1 MAPAA
6 RRTNTVSDAKT
17 AMRGL
22 QTRLMRYREV
32 FAHAGECL
40 MLLATDGRVLETNP
54 QVAQRLG
61 RRSRPRRGDL
71 VWKAACWQ
79 PATAAERWQA
89 AVSSAAHGSPVH
101 LETRI
106 TTARTVRMLEW
117 SLTPVGDERGGV
129 GLILV
134 EGRDLTAEKQIQEA
148 LRDSRELFGRLVA
161 ESGDALIVATNG
173 GRIKLFNQRAAAI
186 FGYSPDEIIGEPLT
200 ELIPDARSLW
210 QRRSSS
216 GSHGLIVGAGFE
228 HRHVVAKRKSGDWF
242 PADVTLTRL
251 RGRPHSL
258 VLSLH
263 DLSEQW
269 AGEEVRL
276 GLLAAAHEPTTRDRG
291 RARHLALLT
300 EADTLLSRASDLDRM
315 LQVVG
320 SLIIPEVAACCLI
333 DLRHPGGQRV
343 RFATHHTE
351 RLPPALDSALREYPK
366 DPNRPFMGRTA
377 LTTGATEFVSRL
389 SETRLHLLAQNEELL
404 EALHAL
410 GARSY
415 VSVPLLARQR
425 PLGVITAIRD
435 RTMPPFT
442 PAEVV
447 LLEQLAQLAAPALD
461 HGIAYERAL
470 TAIRQRDEVMSVV
483 THDLRGALNALNYS
497 STAIE
502 EVLPAQTD
510 ERLPR
515 LLTTM
520 RESVEWMDRL
530 INDLVDIASIEAGRL
545 SLELRA
551 VEPAAL
557 VLRSARQF
565 EEEASAR
572 GVHLVVDVQGELP
585 AIVAD
590 PDRLLQVL
598 ANLISNALKFTPP
611 FGTITLSG
619 ERRDGEVVFAVSDSG
634 PGIPEEEQQRIF
646 DRFEHIRRGPDIR
659 GTGLGLAIARGIVES
674 HGGRIWVQ
682 STPGSGSR
690 FAFTIPLGASTSR
703 WMGHDRHSDMVG
715 SLSS

>member
-1 MAPAA
+1 
-6 RRTNTVSDAKT
+6 
-17 AMRGL
+17 MRGL
-22 QTRLMRYREV
+22 QTRLLRYREV

-61 RRSRPRRGDL
+61 RRTRPRRGDL
-71 VWKAACWQ
+71 IWNAACWA
-79 PATAAERWQA
+79 PPTEVERWQA
-89 AVSSAAHGSPVH
+89 AVSSAARGSPVH
-101 LETRI
+101 LETRV

-117 SLTPVGDERGGV
+117 SLTPLGDERGGV

-134 EGRDLTAEKQIQEA
+134 EGRDLTAEKHIQEA
-148 LRDSRELFGRLVA
+148 LHDSRELFGRLVA
-161 ESGDALIVATNG
+161 ESGDALIVAANG
-173 GRIKLFNQRAAAI
+173 GRIKLFNQRAAAM
-186 FGYSPDEIIGEPLT
+186 FGYTPDEIIGQQLS

-210 QRRSSS
+210 HRRASFGS
-216 GSHGLIVGAGFE
+216 GALTTGARFE
-228 HRHVVAKRKSGDWF
+228 HRHVVARRKSGEWF

-263 DLSEQW
+263 DLSDQW

-276 GLLAAAHEPTTRDRG
+276 SLLAAAHEPVTKDQS

-300 EADTLLSRASDLDRM
+300 EADTLLSRANDLDRM
-315 LQVVG
+315 LEAIG
-320 SLIIPEVAACCLI
+320 NLIVPEVAAAYLI
-333 DLRHPGGQRV
+333 DLRRPGGQRI
-343 RFATHHTE
+343 RFAARFAE
-351 RLPPALDSALREYPK
+351 PLPPALDNVLRNYPK
-366 DPNRPFMGRTA
+366 DPNRPYMGRTA
-377 LTTGATEFVSRL
+377 WTTGATEFVSRL
-389 SETRLHLLAQNEELL
+389 SETRLHLLAQDEEHL

-425 PLGVITAIRD
+425 PLGVMTVIRD
-435 RTMPPFT
+435 RSMPPFT
-442 PAEVV
+442 PAEVA

-470 TAIRQRDEVMSVV
+470 TAIRQRDEVMSIV
-483 THDLRGALNALNYS
+483 THDLRGALNALTYS
-497 STAIE
+497 STALE
-502 EVLPAQTD
+502 EVLPAEKDQ
-510 ERLPR
+510 RLPR

-557 VLRSARQF
+557 LLRSARQF

-572 GVHLVVDVQGELP
+572 GVHLVVEVPGGLP
-585 AIVAD
+585 SIVAD

-611 FGTITLSG
+611 FGTVTVSG
-619 ERRDGEVVFAVSDSG
+619 ERRDGGVVFTVSDSG

-646 DRFEHIRRGPDIR
+646 DRFEHIRRGRDAR

-674 HGGRIWVQ
+674 HGGRIWVE
-682 STPGSGSR
+682 STVGSGSR

-703 WMGHDRHSDMVG
+703 WMGHDRDSDLVG
-715 SLSS
+715 SLSQ